1 MGGGSGSFRMRAGA
15 SGRGANSAASSSTWR
30 FEQWVARFR
39 TASRLSGVRCGA
51 SLAMAVRW
59 SRPSASMVEEDRV
72 LARRPGGGDAQVG
85 FGLGEVEP
93 LGGGVGDRRGTP

>member
-15 SGRGANSAASSSTWR
+15 SGRGASSAASSSTWR
-30 FEQWVARFR
+30 FEQWVARSR

-59 SRPSASMVEEDRV
+59 SRPSASM
-72 LARRPGGGDAQVG
+72 ARRIGCSRDARAAAM
-85 FGLGEVEP
+85 
-93 LGGGVGDRRGTP
+93 RR